1 MIHSR
6 FEACQKQSLHQVP
19 LVSPTLIVVRQ
30 GEKRVYNGR
39 DVVRLPA
46 GKAVLLP
53 AGVTPQMENIP
64 ANGRYLAD
72 IFAPPRSWVERFRQQ
87 YGHLLTELPHPQDA
101 SFTPD
106 ARLETALQAC
116 YGNPSQPDAAWHS
129 ARLELAWHQVI
140 LEMVRL
146 QVAASLFVASSQPV
160 ADRLRELLNF
170 SPSQAWQAS
179 KIARQ
184 WGMSPA
190 TLRRRLQAEGTS
202 FSQLLQESR
211 MARAL
216 GLLMTTP
223 APIGEIAWQCGYEA
237 IPAFSHAFKKHYGI
251 SPSELRAT
259 QQIPTTTEQLA

>member
-6 FEACQKQSLHQVP
+6 FEACQQQSLHQVP

-39 DVVRLPA
+39 DEWRLPA
-46 GKAVLLP
+46 GTALLLP
-53 AGVTPQMENIP
+53 AGITPEMENIP
-64 ANGRYLAD
+64 NNGQYRAD
-72 IFAPPRSWVERFRQQ
+72 IFAPPHSWVERFRQQ
-87 YGHLLTELPHPQDA
+87 YGHLLTELPHDNAA
-101 SFTPD
+101 SFSPD
-106 ARLETALQAC
+106 TGLETALQAC
-116 YGNPSQPDAAWHS
+116 YGNTDHHGAAWHS

-140 LEMVRL
+140 LELIRL
-146 QVAASLFVASSQPV
+146 QVAASLFVVSSQPV
-160 ADRLRELLNF
+160 ADRLRELINF

-179 KIARQ
+179 KVAQQ

-216 GLLMTTP
+216 GLLMTTRL
-223 APIGEIAWQCGYEA
+223 PIGEIAWQCGYDT

-259 QQIPTTTEQLA
+259 QMAP